1 MSNIITIELCA
12 EDRARLDRLAEA
24 LERKAC
30 DKCVQT
36 AIEAM
41 KCNAQPTNEPEAVD
55 PVQKA
60 LAETMSAVSDPVEAP
75 RNTTEATETSTQP
88 TTPLEE
94 EKPTAEEPVASLE
107 EEKPMAEE
115 PVIPTPT
122 RVVDRSELRAKVIE
136 LSAKG
141 FKEQTRDIVRSY
153 AQTVT
158 AVPEDKITECYEK
171 LEALEG

>member
-1 MSNIITIELCA
+1 MSNTITIELCS

-30 DKCVQT
+30 DKCVANIT
-36 AIEAM
+36 DYLKAATI
-41 KCNAQPTNEPEAVD
+41 PTEQKTEID

-60 LAETMSAVSDPVEAP
+60 LAETLANVADPVEAP
-75 RNTTEATETSTQP
+75 KNATEEAETYTPS

-94 EKPTAEEPVASLE
+94 EKPTDEEPTT
-107 EEKPMAEE
+107 P
-115 PVIPTPT
+115 PT
-122 RVVDRSELRAKVIE
+122 VKKVDRAELRAKVIE

-141 FKEQTRDIVRSY
+141 LKEQTKDIVRAY

-158 AVPEDKITECYEK
+158 AVPEDKIAECYAK